1 MEPEDGAE
9 DECGSEHVFSP
20 DEVNAAVEAA
30 MLNAAMEAAAMEFA
44 MNIQIAAGFLWMAL
58 QEVTCVSTAGSS
70 TDDALPGAF
79 QGSPVQAILAAC

>member
-9 DECGSEHVFSP
+9 DKCGSEHVFSP
-20 DEVNAAVEAA
+20 DAAVEAA

-58 QEVTCVSTAGSS
+58 QEVTRVSTAGSS